1 MRYGLS
7 AAERE
12 RVKLCIDEGKQRVAD
27 QRSRLAK
34 LERLGGDTA
43 LSKRLLVTFEAS
55 LRLMISYGYAIE
67 RTPTGVPDYWQCRT
81 SRGNVRTRV
90 KNDRARPHSVLR
102 S

>member
-55 LRLMISYGYAIE
+55 LRLMISYGYTIE
-67 RTPTGVPDYWQCRT
+67 RTPTGMGPGGAPCGPSFSVCPTIGNAGHRAETYG
-81 SRGNVRTRV
+81 RG
-90 KNDRARPHSVLR
+90 
-102 S
+102 